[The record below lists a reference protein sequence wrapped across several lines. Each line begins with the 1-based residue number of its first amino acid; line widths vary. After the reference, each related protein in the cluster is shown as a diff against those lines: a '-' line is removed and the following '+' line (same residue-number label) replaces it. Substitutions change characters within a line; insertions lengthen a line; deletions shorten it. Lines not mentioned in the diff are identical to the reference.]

1 MANSHTSDHSPQ
13 QFRRGTRASELL
25 RDVSFPMAV
34 RGYDRRTVDEF
45 VEELR
50 TLVADL
56 EAHQTREGVVQRA
69 LDELGEETAGIL
81 QRAHETADEIAA
93 RSRAQADGRLQRAE
107 REAEIVKRD
116 ADEYAEQVVADTRL
130 LWDERQRLIE
140 DIRHLADV
148 VLGTADDAME
158 RLKLPEPLRA
168 AEQEAEEPGGGA
180 NVTPIPHP
188 LSIAR
193 DPEPDPQSDP
203 SVPYDLE
210 LPVEEDPDATVAW
223 GVGREQD
230 PETTAAWPEEGEED
244 PESAAPYAVEDEYA
258 EEAEPDTDAGAAYAV
273 EGERDPDATARY
285 AVEDEEDREGEY
297 ADDEAEQDPDTTA
310 AWPAEADDGE
320 TAPEDEQA
328 ADDDAGPQTVE
339 LEALPGGNADDQ
351 PAEPEPKRD

>member
-1 MANSHTSDHSPQ
+1 MANSHTSDSSPQ
-13 QFRRGTRASELL
+13 RFRRGTAASEAL
-25 RDVSFPMAV
+25 RDVSFPLAV
-34 RGYDRRTVDEF
+34 RGYDRRAVDEF

-50 TLVADL
+50 TFVADL
-56 EAHQTREGVVQRA
+56 EAHQTREGVVQKA

-81 QRAHETADEIAA
+81 QRAHETADDIAA

-116 ADEYAEQVVADTRL
+116 ADEYAEQVVVDTRL

-158 RLKLPEPLRA
+158 RLKLPEPLAA
-168 AEQEAEEPGGGA
+168 AEQEAEEAGDRG

-193 DPEPDPQSDP
+193 DPAPDPQSDP

-210 LPVEEDPDATVAW
+210 EPAEDTDAAAAWDMAGEQDPEPTAAWPAEGEQDPETTSAYAVEDEREPGAFAVEDEYGEQDPDATVAW
-223 GVGREQD
+223 SMQD
-230 PETTAAWPEEGEED
+230 D
-244 PESAAPYAVEDEYA
+244 
-258 EEAEPDTDAGAAYAV
+258 EEA
-273 EGERDPDATARY
+273 
-285 AVEDEEDREGEY
+285 
-297 ADDEAEQDPDTTA
+297 
-310 AWPAEADDGE
+310 
-320 TAPEDEQA
+320 APEDEQPA
-328 ADDDAGPQTVE
+328 GEDAGPQTVE
-339 LEALPGGNADDQ
+339 LEALPGGNTDDQ